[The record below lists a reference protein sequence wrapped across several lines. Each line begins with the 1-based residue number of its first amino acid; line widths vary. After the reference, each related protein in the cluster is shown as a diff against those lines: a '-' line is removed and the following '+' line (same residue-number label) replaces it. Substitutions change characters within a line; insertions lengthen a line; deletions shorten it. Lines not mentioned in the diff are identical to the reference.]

1 MARQRLVKAY
11 GKKGVRK
18 IDVSDEWKKC
28 LRDSPVVSL
37 RSRGPA
43 SSLLTSQKARNYP
56 LKEIYPSVDQSSI
69 LTSSR
74 SFESSSATFP
84 SPCSS
89 HVDTPQENK
98 TSKNV
103 SYFGRSSSQRKD
115 TQSVSFVVDS
125 ENPLPPPN
133 TSTPFPS
140 DSRLIVNGGLEGREY
155 RPGSSAD
162 VSGYKC
168 IVKSSQETTPQTRNG
183 SNIVGSNVRSSNR
196 LGTPTAPLSEGRSYE
211 ELVSSASSRE
221 VSVVLEKM
229 SLLALSASGHQ
240 IAPHPQNRSDAKHS
254 NKENVLHEN
263 VQMSCLDSPC
273 VTGLLTP
280 EDKEFLHEDSIEFAF
295 HKLRLTPP
303 GKSSTPKEKKQGHN
317 TSDYVSPLLAYLSP
331 ARKKVVTDEK
341 KVLSICEQKEPI
353 SIDSILPS
361 KQCDILKLG
370 EGVYGEVFSFSRDT
384 VGTVAIK
391 VVPVEGAVVVNG
403 ENQKT
408 LKEMLPEMV
417 ITKELSLLKG
427 CSENRTSNFIQ
438 LHRMTYGIGA
448 YPKPLLDTWNTWNV
462 QHDSENDCPDVFC
475 SDQRYIVFET
485 EHGGVDLEHYKISKT
500 SEAVGLF
507 WQVCGTLAV
516 AEKVTYHDLM
526 HYTLGPTTPSTTCV
540 HPDPV
545 STSFPLNCCYV
556 HRSWSIP

>member
-254 NKENVLHEN
+254 NKENVLHE
-263 VQMSCLDSPC
+263 VLISHVVCILISCVAVYMVSQP
-273 VTGLLTP
+273 VT
-280 EDKEFLHEDSIEFAF
+280 
-295 HKLRLTPP
+295 
-303 GKSSTPKEKKQGHN
+303 
-317 TSDYVSPLLAYLSP
+317 
-331 ARKKVVTDEK
+331 
-341 KVLSICEQKEPI
+341 C
-353 SIDSILPS
+353 
-361 KQCDILKLG
+361 
-370 EGVYGEVFSFSRDT
+370 
-384 VGTVAIK
+384 
-391 VVPVEGAVVVNG
+391 
-403 ENQKT
+403 
-408 LKEMLPEMV
+408 
-417 ITKELSLLKG
+417 
-427 CSENRTSNFIQ
+427 
-438 LHRMTYGIGA
+438 
-448 YPKPLLDTWNTWNV
+448 
-462 QHDSENDCPDVFC
+462 
-475 SDQRYIVFET
+475 
-485 EHGGVDLEHYKISKT
+485 
-500 SEAVGLF
+500 
-507 WQVCGTLAV
+507 
-516 AEKVTYHDLM
+516 
-526 HYTLGPTTPSTTCV
+526 
-540 HPDPV
+540 
-545 STSFPLNCCYV
+545 
-556 HRSWSIP
+556 